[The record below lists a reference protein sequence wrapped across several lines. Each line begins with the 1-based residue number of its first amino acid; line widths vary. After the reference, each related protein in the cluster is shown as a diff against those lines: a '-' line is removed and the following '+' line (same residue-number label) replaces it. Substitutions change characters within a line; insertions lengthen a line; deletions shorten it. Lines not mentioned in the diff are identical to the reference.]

1 MSKALLNP
9 FIYGKPV
16 PTGRFVGR
24 QEQVR
29 VLFAEHFEL
38 TAHDR
43 RDGLPR
49 SENLKF
55 RGLSHLVEA
64 VYVLRRLG

>member
-1 MSKALLNP
+1 MSLAGDAVISLYEMGGPP
-9 FIYGKPV
+9 FSV
-16 PTGRFVGR
+16 PA
-24 QEQVR
+24 EQVR